1 MNEALEGELKAGIE
15 GEVRFDKISRA
26 LYSNDASVYQIHPT
40 GVVIPRH
47 REDLLR
53 VLAVCRRLRC
63 PITMRGGGT
72 SQAGQA
78 IGEGV
83 VVDTSKYFNHLLEVN
98 ARGTLGARRAW
109 DCSR

>member
-1 MNEALEGELKAGIE
+1 MPARRARALNESLEREIKNSIE

-26 LYSNDASVYQIHPT
+26 LYSNDASVYQIEPA

-47 REDLLR
+47 REDLIR
-53 VLAVCRRLRC
+53 VIEICRSAHC

-78 IGEGV
+78 IGEGI
-83 VVDTSKYFNHLLEVN
+83 VVDTSKYF
-98 ARGTLGARRAW
+98 
-109 DCSR
+109 